1 MDPNKPILYWCFDM
15 HFSIFFTSGR
25 IRDKLFDKLTKKYT
39 LMKKIGL
46 LLLLLLQFG
55 WLPAQDFSKMTKK
68 EGFVPFYLD
77 EEKGKI
83 YLEINSLNQELLY
96 VNTLTSGIGSN
107 DIGLDRGQL
116 GETRVVEFRK
126 AGNKILMVHKNYDY
140 RAYTKNAYEAKS
152 IQDAFAES
160 TLWGFEVVKTEGAT
174 YLVDATNFYLQDVHG
189 VSETLARSRQGSY
202 KVDASRSALYYPMT
216 KNFPKN
222 TEVEASITLTG
233 TGAGA
238 NLRSVTP
245 SPDAVTVRMR
255 HSFIELPPL
264 YATREFDPRAGYF
277 FISYQDY
284 TTPIDQPLVKRF
296 ISRHR
301 LEKKDPSAAVSEVV
315 EPIVYYLDRGT
326 PEPVASA
333 LIEGGNWWAQAFE
346 AAGFKNAFRV
356 ELAPEGMDLNDV
368 RYNVIQWIHRST
380 RGWSY
385 GSSIQDPRT
394 GEILKGQVSL
404 GSLRVRQDYL
414 IGQGLLQPFE
424 EGNVADPKLME
435 FALNRLK
442 QLSAHEIG
450 HTIGLA
456 HSYATSATGRSSVM
470 DYPHPLISLD
480 ENGKVDFGDA
490 YDLKIGEWDKWAIT
504 YGYGQPA
511 ANQSEEEFLEKT
523 LQATYAAGY
532 EFITD
537 SDSRNP
543 SGVHPRSHL
552 WDNGASASKEMKRL
566 LDLRQQR
573 MKTFGLNAIKAG
585 EPQAILEEVFV
596 PLYLMHRYQLEATSK
611 LVGGMDY
618 TYKVKGDNQTAHHWI
633 EAKSQKEALDALL
646 LSISTAQ
653 LEIPASI
660 LALIPPR
667 PYGYGKNRET
677 FPSRTGPVFDPIA
690 PAENIVDA
698 TFTFLF
704 ESGRANRIYLQQLQ
718 DKSLPGLENVLEKVS
733 NQVFSNS
740 MPNGLGVEIKLMT
753 EAKLVDHL
761 IALSKNAG
769 ASQTVRALVRN
780 QLRQLSNSPGSYPTL
795 LQAHRDYLKQ
805 KIDAYLSLPEELTP
819 QQVLSIPDGAPI
831 GMESMTC
838 DFH

>member
-1 MDPNKPILYWCFDM
+1 
-15 HFSIFFTSGR
+15 
-25 IRDKLFDKLTKKYT
+25 
-39 LMKKIGL
+39 MKKHYCSLGILILFLISG
-46 LLLLLLQFG
+46 FTN
-55 WLPAQDFSKMTKK
+55 AQDFSKMKRMD
-68 EGFVPFYLD
+68 GFVPFYLD

-83 YLEINSLNQELLY
+83 YLEINHLDQEFLY
-96 VNTLTSGIGSN
+96 VNSLTAGVGSN

-116 GETRVVEFRK
+116 GDDRLVEFRK
-126 AGNKILMVHKNYDY
+126 TGNKVFLVHKNTGY
-140 RAYTKNAYEAKS
+140 RAYTDNPYEAKS
-152 IQDAFAES
+152 IKDAFAES
-160 TLWGFEVVKTEGAT
+160 ILWGFEIIKTEEGKHF
-174 YLVDATNFYLQDVHG
+174 VDGTTFFLQDAHG
-189 VSETLARSRQGSY
+189 VSETLSRSRQGTY
-202 KVDASRSALYYPMT
+202 RVDASRSGLYLPMT

-222 TEVEASITLTG
+222 TEIEATITLTG

-245 SPDAVTVRMR
+245 TPEAVSVRMR
-255 HSFIELPPL
+255 HSFIELPEL
-264 YATREFDPRAGYF
+264 HATRKFDPRAGYF

-284 TTPIDQPLVKRF
+284 TTPIDEPLVKRF

-301 LEKKDPSAAVSEVV
+301 LEKKDPTAAVSEVV

-356 ELAPEGMDLNDV
+356 ELAPEGMDLMDV
-368 RYNVIQWIHRST
+368 RYNIIQWVHRST

-385 GSSIQDPRT
+385 GSSVRDPRT

-414 IGQGLLQPFE
+414 IAQGLLQPFE
-424 EGNVADPKLME
+424 EGKPVDPRMME
-435 FALNRLK
+435 LALTRLK

-456 HSYATSATGRSSVM
+456 HSYATSAKGRSSVM
-470 DYPHPLISLD
+470 DYPHPVIEEKADGSLD
-480 ENGKVDFGDA
+480 FSQV
-490 YDLKIGEWDKWAIT
+490 YDLGIGEWDKWAIT
-504 YGYGQPA
+504 YGYGYPA
-511 ANQSEEEFLEKT
+511 PGESEEEFLEKT
-523 LQATYAAGY
+523 LLKTYEAGF

-552 WDNGASASKEMKRL
+552 WDNGASASEELNRL
-566 LDLRQQR
+566 LKLRANR
-573 MKTFGLNAIKAG
+573 MKSFGLNAIQNG

-611 LVGGMDY
+611 LIGGLDY
-618 TYKVKGDNQTAHHWI
+618 TYKVKGDNQPNHQWI
-633 EAKSQKEALDALL
+633 PRKDQEEALAALL
-646 LSISTAQ
+646 TTISPKQ
-653 LEIPASI
+653 LEIPSHI

-677 FPSRTGPVFDPIA
+677 FPSRTGPIFDPIA

-704 ESGRANRIYLQQLQ
+704 ESGRANRIFLQNLQ
-718 DKSLPGLENVLEKVS
+718 DNSLPSFEAVLNRVTD
-733 NQVFSNS
+733 QVYSS
-740 MPNGLGVEIKLMT
+740 TLPGGLGNEIKWMT
-753 EAKLVDHL
+753 EAKLADYL
-761 IALSKNAG
+761 INLSKSAN
-769 ASQTVRALVRN
+769 ASQTVRALTRM
-780 QLRQLSNSPGSYPTL
+780 QLKKISQLEKGTGIL
-795 LQAHRDYLKQ
+795 AAHRTYLNE
-805 KIDAYLSLPEELTP
+805 KIQSYLNLPEELTP
-819 QQVLSIPDGAPI
+819 QSSLSVPDGAPI
-831 GMESMTC
+831 GMESMSC
-838 DFH
+838 EWEF

>member
-1 MDPNKPILYWCFDM
+1 M
-15 HFSIFFTSGR
+15 HSSIFFTSGR
-25 IRDKLFDKLTKKYT
+25 LPNYLFNKLTKKYT
-39 LMKKIGL
+39 PMKKIGL

-55 WLPAQDFSKMTKK
+55 WLSAQDFSKMTKK
-68 EGFVPFYLD
+68 EGFVPIYLD

-116 GETRVVEFRK
+116 GETRVIEFRK

-160 TLWGFEVVKTEGAT
+160 TLWGFEVLKTEGAT

-189 VSETLARSRQGSY
+189 VSETLARSKQGNY
-202 KVDASRSALYYPMT
+202 KVDASRSALHYPST

-222 TEVEASITLTG
+222 TEVEATITLTG

-264 YATREFDPRAGYF
+264 YSTREFDPRAGYF

-301 LEKKDPSAAVSEVV
+301 LEKKDPTAAVSEVI

-394 GEILKGQVSL
+394 GEIIKGQVSL

-424 EGNVADPKLME
+424 DGNTADPKLME

-480 ENGKVDFGDA
+480 ANGKVDFGDA

-504 YGYGQPA
+504 YGYGQPT

-552 WDNGASASKEMKRL
+552 WDNGASASDELKRL
-566 LDLRQQR
+566 LDLRQKR

-611 LVGGMDY
+611 LVGGLDY
-618 TYKVKGDNQTAHHWI
+618 TYKVKGDNQTAHEWI
-633 EAKSQKEALDALL
+633 PAKSQKEALDALL
-646 LSISTAQ
+646 LSISTEE

-690 PAENIVDA
+690 PAENVVDA

-718 DKSLPGLENVLEKVS
+718 NKSLPGLETVLEKVS

-740 MPNGLGVEIKLMT
+740 MPKGLGVEVKLMT

-780 QLRQLSNSPGSYPTL
+780 QLRLLSNNTGSFSTL

>member
-1 MDPNKPILYWCFDM
+1 
-15 HFSIFFTSGR
+15 
-25 IRDKLFDKLTKKYT
+25 
-39 LMKKIGL
+39 MKKIGL
-46 LLLLLLQFG
+46 LLLLVLLQHN
-55 WLPAQDFSKMTKK
+55 WLYAQDFSKMIKK

-83 YLEINSLNQELLY
+83 YLEISSLNQELLY
-96 VNTLTSGIGSN
+96 VNALTAGVGSN

-116 GETRVVEFRK
+116 GETRVIEFRK
-126 AGNKILMVHKNYDY
+126 TGSKILMVHKNYDY
-140 RAYTKNAYEAKS
+140 RSYTSDSYEAQS
-152 IQDAFAES
+152 IKDSFAES
-160 TLWGFEVVKTEGAT
+160 TLWGFEVVKSEGNT
-174 YLVDATNFYLQDVHG
+174 HIVDATNFFLQDVHG
-189 VSETLARSRQGSY
+189 VSETLARTKQGSY
-202 KVDASRSALYYPMT
+202 KVDPSRSVLYYPST

-222 TEVEASITLTG
+222 TEVEATITLTG

-245 SPDAVTVRMR
+245 SPDAVSVRMR
-255 HSFIELPPL
+255 HSFIELPEL
-264 YATREFDPRAGYF
+264 YAMRKFDPRAGYF

-326 PEPVASA
+326 PETVASA

-356 ELAPEGMDLNDV
+356 ERAPEGMDLLDV

-394 GEILKGQVSL
+394 GEIIKGQVSL

-424 EGNVADPKLME
+424 DGNTADPKLME

-470 DYPHPLISLD
+470 DYPHPVIT
-480 ENGKVDFGDA
+480 ENEKGEIDFGNA
-490 YDLKIGEWDKWAIT
+490 YDLKIGEWDKLAIT

-552 WDNGASASKEMKRL
+552 WDNGASAPEELKRML
-566 LDLRQQR
+566 TLREKR
-573 MKTFGLNAIKAG
+573 MKTFGLNSIKTG

-611 LVGGMDY
+611 LVGGLDY
-618 TYKVKGDNQTAHHWI
+618 TYKVKGDNQTAHQWI
-633 EAKSQKEALDALL
+633 SSKSQNEALDALL
-646 LSISTAQ
+646 LSISTKQ

-677 FPSRTGPVFDPIA
+677 FPSRTGPVFDPIT
-690 PAENIVDA
+690 PAENVVDA
-698 TFTFLF
+698 TFSFLF
-704 ESGRANRIYLQQLQ
+704 EPGRVNRIYLQQLQ
-718 DKSLPGLENVLEKVS
+718 NAALPGLENVLAKVRT
-733 NQVFSNS
+733 QVFSNT
-740 MPNGLGVEIKLMT
+740 MPVGLGAEIKLMT

-769 ASQTVRALVRN
+769 ASQTVRALVRRE
-780 QLRQLSNSPGSYPTL
+780 LRQLSSFPNMSSNL

-819 QQVLSIPDGAPI
+819 QQVLNIPDGAPI

>member
-1 MDPNKPILYWCFDM
+1 MKNC
-15 HFSIFFTSGR
+15 
-25 IRDKLFDKLTKKYT
+25 T
-39 LMKKIGL
+39 LSLVFL
-46 LLLLLLQFG
+46 LLWSVSGSVF
-55 WLPAQDFSKMTKK
+55 AQDFSKMTKK

-83 YLEINSLNQELLY
+83 YLEIPFFDQEFLY
-96 VNTLTSGIGSN
+96 VNSLTAGVGSN

-116 GETRVVEFRK
+116 GDTRVVEFRK
-126 AGNKILMVHKNYDY
+126 TGNKVLMVHKNYDY
-140 RAYTKNAYEAKS
+140 RAYTDNPYETKS
-152 IQDAFAES
+152 IRDAFAES
-160 TLWGFEVVKTEGAT
+160 ALWGFEVAKMENGKI
-174 YLVDATNFYLQDVHG
+174 YVDGTNFFLQDAHG
-189 VSETLARSRQGSY
+189 VGETLARSRQGTY
-202 KVDASRSALYYPMT
+202 RVDASRSGLYYPTT

-222 TEVEASITLTG
+222 TEIEATVTLTG

-245 SPDAVTVRMR
+245 TPEAVTVRMR
-255 HSFIELPPL
+255 HSFIELPDL
-264 YATREFDPRAGYF
+264 YAKRAFDPRAGYF

-301 LEKKDPSAAVSEVV
+301 LEKKDPSAKVSEVV

-356 ELAPEGMDLNDV
+356 ELAPEGLDLLDV
-368 RYNVIQWIHRST
+368 RYNVIQWVHRST

-385 GSSIQDPRT
+385 GSSVRDPRT
-394 GEILKGQVSL
+394 GEILKGHVSL

-414 IGQGLLQPFE
+414 IAQGLIQPFE
-424 EGNVADPKLME
+424 EGKPADPRLME
-435 FALNRLK
+435 MALTRLK

-456 HSYATSATGRSSVM
+456 HSYATSANERSSVM
-470 DYPHPLISLD
+470 DYPHPVITEDAKGNLD
-480 ENGKVDFGDA
+480 FSNS
-490 YDLKIGEWDKWAIT
+490 YDLKIGEWDKLAIT
-504 YGYGQPA
+504 YGYGTPEPG
-511 ANQSEEEFLEKT
+511 QSEEEFLEKT

-552 WDNGASASKEMKRL
+552 WDNGASAAAELNRL
-566 LDLRQQR
+566 LKLRENR
-573 MKTFGLNAIKAG
+573 MKTFGLNAIKTG

-611 LVGGMDY
+611 LIGGVDY
-618 TYKVKGDNQTAHHWI
+618 TYKVKGDNQPQQKWI
-633 EAKSQKEALDALL
+633 PAKDQNDALSAL
-646 LSISTAQ
+646 LTTISPSQ
-653 LEIPASI
+653 LEVPAHV

-667 PYGYGKNRET
+667 PYGYSRNRET
-677 FPSRTGPVFDPIA
+677 FPARTGPVFDPIA
-690 PAENIVDA
+690 PAENVVDA

-704 ESGRANRIYLQQLQ
+704 ESGRINRVYLQHLQ
-718 DKSLPGLENVLEKVS
+718 DNSLPSLDQVLTKTS
-733 NQVFSNS
+733 GQVFSS
-740 MPNGLGVEIKLMT
+740 TFPAGLQSEIKLMT
-753 EAKLVDHL
+753 EAKYVDYL
-761 IALSKNAG
+761 IGLSKNAS
-769 ASQTVRALVRN
+769 ASQTVRAIVRKHLS
-780 QLRQLSNSPGSYPTL
+780 QLAKTPTGSSPV
-795 LQAHRDYLKQ
+795 LQAHREYLNQ
-805 KIDAYLSLPEELTP
+805 KITAYLQLPEELTP
-819 QQVLSIPDGAPI
+819 QQTLNIPDGAPI
-831 GMESMTC
+831 GMEEMSC
-838 DFH
+838 DFDF

>member
-1 MDPNKPILYWCFDM
+1 M
-15 HFSIFFTSGR
+15 HFSIFFISGR
-25 IRDKLFDKLTKKYT
+25 IAGNLFDKLTKKYT
-39 LMKKIGL
+39 PMKKIGL

-116 GETRVVEFRK
+116 GETRVIEFRK

-189 VSETLARSRQGSY
+189 VSETLARSKQGNY
-202 KVDASRSALYYPMT
+202 KVDASRSALYFPST

-222 TEVEASITLTG
+222 TEVEATITLTG

-301 LEKKDPSAAVSEVV
+301 LEKKDPTAAVSEVV

-394 GEILKGQVSL
+394 GEIIKGQVSL

-424 EGNVADPKLME
+424 DGNTADPKLME

-480 ENGKVDFGDA
+480 ANGKVDFGDA
-490 YDLKIGEWDKWAIT
+490 YDLKIGEWDKLAIT

-511 ANQSEEEFLEKT
+511 ANQTEEEFLEKT

-552 WDNGASASKEMKRL
+552 WDNGASASDELKRL
-566 LDLRQQR
+566 LDLRQKR

-585 EPQAILEEVFV
+585 EPQATLEEVFV

-611 LVGGMDY
+611 LVGGLDY
-618 TYKVKGDNQTAHHWI
+618 TYKVKGDNQTAHQWI
-633 EAKSQKEALDALL
+633 PAKSQNEALDALL

-690 PAENIVDA
+690 PAENVVDA

-704 ESGRANRIYLQQLQ
+704 EAGRANRIYLQQLQ
-718 DKSLPGLENVLEKVS
+718 NNSLPGLEAVLTKVS
-733 NQVFSNS
+733 GQVFSNS
-740 MPNGLGVEIKLMT
+740 LPSGLGVEVKLMT

-761 IALSKNAG
+761 ITLSKNAG
-769 ASQTVRALVRN
+769 ASQTVRALVRQ
-780 QLRQLSNSPGSYPTL
+780 QLRKLSTSTIPSSSL

-805 KIDAYLSLPEELTP
+805 KIEAYLSLPEELTP

>member
-1 MDPNKPILYWCFDM
+1 
-15 HFSIFFTSGR
+15 
-25 IRDKLFDKLTKKYT
+25 
-39 LMKKIGL
+39 MKKIGL

-55 WLPAQDFSKMTKK
+55 WLHAQDFSKMTKK

-116 GETRVVEFRK
+116 GETRVIEFRK

-189 VSETLARSRQGSY
+189 VSETLARSKQGNY
-202 KVDASRSALYYPMT
+202 KVDASRSALYYPTT

-222 TEVEASITLTG
+222 TEVEATITLTG

-301 LEKKDPSAAVSEVV
+301 LEKKDPTAAVSEVI

-394 GEILKGQVSL
+394 GEIIKGQVSL

-424 EGNVADPKLME
+424 DGNTADPKLME

-480 ENGKVDFGDA
+480 ANGKVDFGDA

-504 YGYGQPA
+504 YGYGQPTT
-511 ANQSEEEFLEKT
+511 NQSEEEFLEKT

-552 WDNGASASKEMKRL
+552 WDNGASASDELKRL
-566 LDLRQQR
+566 LDLRQKR

-611 LVGGMDY
+611 LVGGLDY
-618 TYKVKGDNQTAHHWI
+618 TYKVKGDNQTAHEWI
-633 EAKSQKEALDALL
+633 PAKSQKEALDALL
-646 LSISTAQ
+646 LSISTEE

-690 PAENIVDA
+690 PAENVVDA

-718 DKSLPGLENVLEKVS
+718 NKSLPGLETVLEKVS

-740 MPNGLGVEIKLMT
+740 MPKGLGVEVKLMT

-780 QLRQLSNSPGSYPTL
+780 QLRLLSNNTGSFSTL

>member
-1 MDPNKPILYWCFDM
+1 
-15 HFSIFFTSGR
+15 
-25 IRDKLFDKLTKKYT
+25 
-39 LMKKIGL
+39 MKNVYL
-46 LLLLLLQFG
+46 LLFLIVAWVQPSLLS
-55 WLPAQDFSKMTKK
+55 AQDFSKMTRK

-83 YLEINSLNQELLY
+83 YLEISSLNQELLY
-96 VNTLTSGIGSN
+96 VNALTAGIGSN

-116 GETRVVEFRK
+116 GDTRVVEFRK
-126 AGNKILMVHKNYDY
+126 TGSKILMVHKNYDY
-140 RAYTKNAYEAKS
+140 RAYTKNPYEAKS
-152 IQDAFAES
+152 IQDAFAQS
-160 TLWGFEVVKTEGAT
+160 TLWGFDVVKTEGNT
-174 YLVDATNFYLQDVHG
+174 HLVDATNFFLQDVHG
-189 VSETLARSRQGSY
+189 VSETLARSKQGNY
-202 KVDASRSALYYPMT
+202 KVDPSRSALYYPTT

-222 TEVEASITLTG
+222 TEVEATITLTG

-255 HSFIELPPL
+255 HSFIELPEL
-264 YATREFDPRAGYF
+264 YAMREFDPRAGYF

-301 LEKKDPSAAVSEVV
+301 LEKKDPTAAVSEVI

-356 ELAPEGMDLNDV
+356 ELAPEGMDLSDV

-394 GEILKGQVSL
+394 GEIIKGQVSL

-424 EGNVADPKLME
+424 DGNTADPKLME

-470 DYPHPLISLD
+470 DYPHPIITED
-480 ENGKVDFGDA
+480 EKGNLDFGDA
-490 YDLKIGEWDKWAIT
+490 YDLKIGPWDKLAIT

-511 ANQSEEEFLEKT
+511 PNQNEKEFLEKT

-552 WDNGASASKEMKRL
+552 WDNGASAPEELKRM
-566 LDLRQQR
+566 LRLRENR
-573 MKTFGLNAIKAG
+573 MKTFGLNSIKTG

-611 LVGGMDY
+611 LVGGLDY
-618 TYKVKGDNQTAHHWI
+618 TYKVKGDNQTAHHWLT
-633 EAKSQKEALDALL
+633 AKVQNEALDALL

-653 LEIPASI
+653 LEVPEHI

-690 PAENIVDA
+690 PAENVVDA

-704 ESGRANRIYLQQLQ
+704 EAGRANRIYLQQLQ
-718 DKSLPGLENVLEKVS
+718 NKSLPGLETVLEKVS

-740 MPNGLGVEIKLMT
+740 MPKGLAVEVKLMT

-780 QLRQLSNSPGSYPTL
+780 QLRLLSTNSGSFSIL

-805 KIDAYLSLPEELTP
+805 KIEAYLSLPEELTP
-819 QQVLSIPDGAPI
+819 QQVLNIPDGAPI
-831 GMESMTC
+831 GMESMSC
-838 DFH
+838 DH